1 MFTGE
6 PAAGVAAFC
15 ALFAAWVLG
24 ELWLQRR
31 RRLPP
36 GTASRDRGSMRLL
49 VVLVWTGIALGVAA
63 AALLPGARIR
73 TGPRALFDAGLALM
87 VGGLLLRWYA
97 VAALGRAFTVTVG
110 TPTAQRVVAG
120 GPYRWVRHPAYAGS
134 LLTILGVLL
143 CATNVMALLAF
154 ALPLAGH
161 AYRIAVEERAL
172 REALCDEYRDYM
184 RRTRRLIPFVR

>member
-6 PAAGVAAFC
+6 PAAGVGAFC

-36 GTASRDRGSMRLL
+36 GAASRDRGSMRLL

-73 TGPRALFDAGLALM
+73 TGPLALFDAGLALM

-172 REALCDEYRDYM
+172 VEALGDEYRDYM
-184 RRTRRLIPFVR
+184 RRTRRLIPFVL